1 MQTNHVISLAS
12 FTPEIFNHFNSFIPL
27 DVQAKLSQTTK
38 KIRDCATEARR
49 AVYCEACKH
58 EQKLKKEFGDP
69 LTLKKR
75 LEKEDL
81 QLRDLEHQLF
91 NTQYSLLGIVV
102 TIVSSKVCSMLK
114 IMSLFFYVFP
124 SLKRCADQERSCK
137 ESLEEQNRLI
147 KKLKDAQ
154 AELCTIQS
162 FKESEKKE
170 PFLIDAFGSRKNFDA
185 LPYLKWTNPTTKK
198 VDLDCLELEHLSSPY
213 AKGIDDKGR
222 KFLVIRY
229 HHKENKQ
236 PGFQLIYQSAQ
247 GSPLW
252 RTAYSGQ
259 ALLATS
265 QEKIDLDFIHHLKI
279 IISRG
284 ETDSNRIF

>member
-1 MQTNHVISLAS
+1 MQTNHVISLAN

-27 DVQAKLSQTTK
+27 DVQTKLSQTTK
-38 KIRDCATEARR
+38 KIRDCATEARVT
-49 AVYCEACKH
+49 VYCQACKH

-69 LTLKKR
+69 LTLGKR

-91 NTQYSLLGIVV
+91 NTQYSLLGVVV
-102 TIVSSKVCSMLK
+102 TIVSSKVCAMLK

-124 SLKRCADQERSCK
+124 SLKRCADRERSYK
-137 ESLEEQNRLI
+137 ENLEEQNRLI

-154 AELCTIQS
+154 ADLCTIQS

-170 PFLIDAFGSRKNFDA
+170 PFLIDAFGSREKFDA
-185 LPYLKWTNPTTKK
+185 LPHLKWTNPTTKK

-213 AKGIDDKGR
+213 TKGIDDKGR

-229 HHKENKQ
+229 HHKESKEL
-236 PGFQLIYQSAQ
+236 GFQVIYQSAR
-247 GSPLW
+247 GCPLW
-252 RTAYSGQ
+252 RSTCSGQ
-259 ALLATS
+259 PLLAS
-265 QEKIDLDFIHHLKI
+265 FQKNIDLDFIHHLKI

-284 ETDSNRIF
+284 ETNSNRIF